1 MALNGSILSQR
12 NKIGGLS
19 PYLTKETMPIIYLK
33 HPIHGNKIAT
43 MDAEA
48 EYDEQN
54 GWVRYTVDTP
64 SISVE
69 VEAVEESTEEA
80 APVNTLEIKRRRKT
94 AE

>member
-1 MALNGSILSQR
+1 
-12 NKIGGLS
+12 
-19 PYLTKETMPIIYLK
+19 MPIIYLE
-33 HPIHGNKIAT
+33 HPIHGTKVAT

-48 EYDEQN
+48 ENDEQN

-64 SISVE
+64 SISEE

-80 APVNTLEIKRRRKT
+80 APVNTLEVKRRRKT

>member
-1 MALNGSILSQR
+1 
-12 NKIGGLS
+12 
-19 PYLTKETMPIIYLK
+19 MPIIYLE
-33 HPIHGNKIAT
+33 HPIHGTKVAT

-48 EYDEQN
+48 ENDEQN

-69 VEAVEESTEEA
+69 VEAVEEPTEEA
-80 APVNTLEIKRRRKT
+80 APVNTLEVKRRRKT

>member
-1 MALNGSILSQR
+1 
-12 NKIGGLS
+12 
-19 PYLTKETMPIIYLK
+19 MPIIYLE
-33 HPIHGNKIAT
+33 HPIHGTKVAT

-48 EYDEQN
+48 ENDEQN

-80 APVNTLEIKRRRKT
+80 APVNTLEVKRRRKT